1 MNKTPKLRFKEFSG
15 DWEIKKLG
23 ELGEFKKTYSF
34 SRSLEGEGNYKHIHY
49 GDIHMNYK
57 GIISKDKL
65 IPSIDIPSDDNYEF
79 IQDRDIIFADA
90 SEDRKDL
97 GKVAVVRNIEGNIL
111 SGLHTLCFRPKEDLN
126 SEFFLSHS
134 LNKEYLKFMYTRG
147 NGAKVL
153 GISKS
158 NLSEYKFLAPSKE
171 EQEKIASFFSL
182 IDDKISLQGEKVE
195 ALKDYKKGMMQK
207 IFSRELRFKDDEGRD
222 YPEWEEKKLGDIGI
236 FKTSSV
242 DKLIN
247 ENEELVYLV
256 NYMDVYKH
264 IDINKDSI
272 MNLMKVS
279 AKDAQIE
286 NNNLIKG
293 DILFTP
299 SSETPD
305 DIGHSIVI
313 FEDLPKT
320 LYSYHLVRFR
330 PEIKLNLLYS
340 HYFCNIDSVRSQI
353 VKFATGS
360 TRFTVSINE
369 FSKVKVNIPSYNE
382 QKKIGEFLNNIDL
395 KLRKEQE
402 KLDYLNEYKKGL
414 LQQMFV

>member
-207 IFSRELRFKDDEGRD
+207 IFSRELRFKDDDGRD
-222 YPEWEEKKLGDIGI
+222 YPEWEEKKIKDIFTITRGVVIAKNEISDLKDTVNQYPVYSSQTSNNGILGYDYRYDFEGNYLTWTTDGANAGKVFRRNGKFRCTNVCGILVEKKETLGFANKMISELLNKETPKHVSYVGNPKLMNGVMGDIKI
-236 FKTSSV
+236 
-242 DKLIN
+242 
-247 ENEELVYLV
+247 
-256 NYMDVYKH
+256 
-264 IDINKDSI
+264 
-272 MNLMKVS
+272 KVPLLDEQIKI
-279 AKDAQIE
+279 AKVLD
-286 NNNLIKG
+286 
-293 DILFTP
+293 
-299 SSETPD
+299 
-305 DIGHSIVI
+305 
-313 FEDLPKT
+313 
-320 LYSYHLVRFR
+320 Y
-330 PEIKLNLLYS
+330 
-340 HYFCNIDSVRSQI
+340 
-353 VKFATGS
+353 
-360 TRFTVSINE
+360 
-369 FSKVKVNIPSYNE
+369 
-382 QKKIGEFLNNIDL
+382 IDL
-395 KLRKEQE
+395 KIEKEQE
-402 KLDYLNEYKKGL
+402 KLGYLNEYKKGL